1 MKRKLFFKGKIYVSA
16 KCSAIH
22 TFSEDCAKETLQES
36 ARENNDTDDTTQDN
50 KQKTVHEN
58 TKNNLKRTNKLQ
70 ITFNKNKTTQSAD
83 VIRHLRRKTKNS
95 HTTAN
100 INKSGEDDIDLAG
113 QLSTSQQEDFPQSL
127 CVEHDDSKD
136 SRYCNTGDS
145 SFRQT
150 GRVLIKQILLYPT
163 ISPW

>member
-100 INKSGEDDIDLAG
+100 INKRGEDETLQASYQHHNRRIFLSPCV
-113 QLSTSQQEDFPQSL
+113 LSTMIPKTPATVIQETPASD
-127 CVEHDDSKD
+127 
-136 SRYCNTGDS
+136 
-145 SFRQT
+145 RQ
-150 GRVLIKQILLYPT
+150 GGC
-163 ISPW
+163 